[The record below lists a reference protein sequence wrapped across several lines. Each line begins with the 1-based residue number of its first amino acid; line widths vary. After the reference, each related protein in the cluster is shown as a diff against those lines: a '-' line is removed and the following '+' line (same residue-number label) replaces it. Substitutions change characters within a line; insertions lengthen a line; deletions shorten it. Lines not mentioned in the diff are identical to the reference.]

1 MPYTA
6 ERKGTLLIPS
16 GPGETSHL
24 FGIVTDRCAAGE
36 HLLLSITSVRQGI
49 RHDPTCIV
57 SAGEHPFILHDSYVA
72 YRLAVVQSGERL
84 ARMVEGWVYKPK
96 EDLSEELCE
105 RMLEGVARSD
115 FTPRRI
121 IDDLAK

>member
-1 MPYTA
+1 MR
-6 ERKGTLLIPS
+6 E
-16 GPGETSHL
+16 
-24 FGIVTDRCAAGE
+24 
-36 HLLLSITSVRQGI
+36 GI
-49 RHDPTCIV
+49 RHDPTCII
-57 SAGEHPFILHDSYVA
+57 SAGEHPFIVHDSYVA
-72 YRLAVVQSGERL
+72 YRLSVVQSGERL

-121 IDDLAK
+121 IDYLAK